1 MASSTK
7 DIDKGFKAFKQEL
20 QRAKN
25 ATVEIGIHQDAMNDG
40 LSIAEYA
47 AYNEF
52 GTVDIPE
59 RSFMRSTFD
68 EKQSQIN
75 ADMAKRYDQ
84 VKTGKIGVHR
94 ALSLIGLRHAQDI
107 QDKIGSN
114 IQPANSEATV
124 ARKKSTKTLIDTGAM
139 RQSIRHVVKL

>member
-25 ATVEIGIHQDAMNDG
+25 ATVEIGIHQDSINDG

-52 GTVDIPE
+52 GTIDIPE

-68 EKQSQIN
+68 EKQSEIN
-75 ADMAKRYDQ
+75 ADMAKRYKQ
-84 VKTGKIGVHR
+84 VIDGKIGVHR
-94 ALSLIGLRHAQDI
+94 ALSLIGMRHAQDI
-107 QDKIGSN
+107 QEKIGSN
-114 IQPANSEATV
+114 IQPANSEATI

>member
-7 DIDKGFKAFKQEL
+7 DIDKGFKAFRAEM
-20 QRAKN
+20 QRARN
-25 ATVEIGIHQDAMNDG
+25 ATVEIGIHQDAKNED
-40 LSIAEYA
+40 LSIAEYG

-52 GTVDIPE
+52 GTENIPE

-68 EKQSQIN
+68 ENQSDIN

-94 ALSLIGLRHAQDI
+94 ALSLIGLKHAQDI

-114 IQPANSEATV
+114 ISPANSESTI

-139 RQSIRHVVKL
+139 RQSIRHKVSI

>member
-7 DIDKGFKAFKQEL
+7 DIDKGYKAFRAEL
-20 QRAKN
+20 QRARN
-25 ATVEIGIHQDAMNDG
+25 ATVEIGIHADKFNAG
-40 LSIAEYA
+40 LSVAEYG

-52 GTVDIPE
+52 GTVSIPE

-75 ADMAKRYDQ
+75 ADMAKRYKQ
-84 VKTGKIGVHR
+84 VIDGKIGVHR
-94 ALSLIGLRHAQDI
+94 ALSLIGMRHAQDI

-114 IQPANSEATV
+114 IQPANSEATI

-139 RQSIRHVVKL
+139 RQSIRHMVKL